1 MQITQTSADGLKRE
15 FKVVIAAKDID
26 EKMGVRLQ
34 ELGHSV
40 RVPGFRPGKV
50 PKAVLKQRF
59 GPSVVS
65 EILEKSVA
73 DSANQAMTEK
83 GVRPAL
89 QPKIEITSYEEG
101 TDLEYTMAVELLPEF
116 EPADPSKFEL
126 ERMVVKIGD
135 KEVEEALARVAEQHK
150 KSQSIETPRK
160 SQAGDVLVIDF
171 KGTVDGAEFP
181 GGAAEGHHLELGSN
195 TFIAGFEDQLTGV
208 GKDDHVTVKVA
219 FPAEYGNKELAGKD
233 AVFEVDVK
241 DIREPVPVPADD
253 ELAKMVGMDD
263 LDALKASIRGSI
275 EQEYSTVTRARLKR
289 RLLDTLAD
297 GHDFEVPAGM
307 VDLEFDTIWAQ
318 VEEQRKQGELE
329 DLDKD
334 KSEDELKTDFREI
347 AVRRVR
353 LGLLLSEIGSRNN
366 IEVAQEDVSRAI
378 MAEAQRMPGYEQQV
392 FEYYQK
398 NDEALASLR
407 APLFED
413 KVIDFILGQA
423 NITEREV
430 TVEDLLAESEAPA
443 ASAKGKKKSA
453 SKSKSVTKKSA
464 GKSKK

>member
-1 MQITQTSADGLKRE
+1 MQITQTNADGLKRE

-26 EKMGVRLQ
+26 EKMGLRLE
-34 ELGHSV
+34 ELGQSI

-101 TDLEYTMAVELLPEF
+101 TDLEYTMAVELLPDF

-135 KEVEEALARVAEQHK
+135 KEVEAALARVAEQHK
-150 KSQSIETPRK
+150 KSQPIETPRK

-181 GGAAEGHHLELGSN
+181 GGEAESHHLELGSN

-263 LDALKASIRGSI
+263 LDALKASIRDSI

-289 RLLDTLAD
+289 RLLDTLSD

-318 VEEQRKQGELE
+318 VEEQRKEGAL
-329 DLDKD
+329 DDADKD
-334 KSEDELKTDFREI
+334 KSEDELKADFREI
-347 AVRRVR
+347 AERRVR

-398 NDEALASLR
+398 NDEALANLR

-430 TVEDLLAESEAPA
+430 SVEDLLAESEAPA
-443 ASAKGKKKSA
+443 APADDKKKSA
-453 SKSKSVTKKSA
+453 SKSKSGSKKSA